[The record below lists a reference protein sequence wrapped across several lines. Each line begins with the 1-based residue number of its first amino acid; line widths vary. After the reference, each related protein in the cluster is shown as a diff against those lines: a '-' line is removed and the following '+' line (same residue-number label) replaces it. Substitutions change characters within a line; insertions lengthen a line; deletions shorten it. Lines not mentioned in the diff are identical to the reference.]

1 MECMDETT
9 NLVTF
14 QGRRSRDLTEDEAKY
29 WVDFDVITQLQSKLL
44 PSLERAILFLDILLI
59 LPLLPASG
67 HGWVCPVPFRL
78 HILEDMLHQECWAED
93 DSDEEPAATAD
104 DGPEEEI
111 AQDVQCSGKDD
122 VLTPV
127 SCEDLPA
134 AETASQS
141 A

>member
-29 WVDFDVITQLQSKLL
+29 WVDFDAITQLQAKLL

-93 DSDEEPAATAD
+93 DSDEEDEDTVATGEA
-104 DGPEEEI
+104 GTQEEET
-111 AQDVQCSGKDD
+111 AKD
-122 VLTPV
+122 L
-127 SCEDLPA
+127 
-134 AETASQS
+134 
-141 A
+141 